1 MWKLIYNLL
10 IHSSLPF
17 FAAYSLTNK
26 KIRTNFAE
34 RMFPAPVP
42 PGLHDPIWIHAASI
56 GEGVIAQNLVAYAR
70 KELDNDFVITT
81 NTFYTRDMLRSR
93 MAGAATVLSLPFDV
107 PSAISHF
114 IGSTRFAAL
123 LLVETEIWPNL
134 IWTARSRNIPVV
146 IINGRISDSTVGRYR
161 RLSFFLGNV
170 LSSVDCVLAQSEE
183 HARRFISLGV
193 SPSRVI
199 TTGNLKY
206 YRESGPDSPA
216 AKERIATFG
225 SIREK
230 EVPALVSV
238 ITRLRDSVPDIR
250 VYVVP
255 RELHLVT
262 MLEDRFKG
270 SVRYSA
276 VKAGTTAESDVV
288 LVDTVGDLL
297 GIYEKSSVAFVGG
310 SLEPYGGQNILEPL
324 FVGTP
329 VVFGPHVANFRDAA
343 TGIIDHEAGFMVRDA
358 DELLSVMMR
367 ILSDGQLR
375 ARLADAGRA
384 VLEAQK
390 QVMERTLHH
399 VTETICRNSPDSSN

>member
-10 IHSSLPF
+10 IHSALPF

-26 KIRTNFAE
+26 KIRANFAE
-34 RMFPAPVP
+34 RLFPAPVR

-56 GEGVIAQNLVAYAR
+56 GEGLIAQNLVAYAR
-70 KELDNDFVITT
+70 KKLDNDFVITT

-93 MAGAATVLSLPFDV
+93 LGSAATVLSAPFDV
-107 PSAISHF
+107 PSAIRHF
-114 IGSTRFAAL
+114 MGTTRFAAL

-146 IINGRISDSTVGRYR
+146 IVNGRISDATVGRYR

-193 SPSRVI
+193 SPSKVI

-206 YRESGPDSPA
+206 YRDSAADPPA
-216 AKERIATFG
+216 AKENIAVFG

-230 EVPALVSV
+230 EVPAVASV
-238 ITRLRDSVPDIR
+238 IDRLREKVPGIR

-262 MLEDRFKG
+262 MLEDRFK
-270 SVRYSA
+270 SAVRYSA
-276 VKAGTTAESDVV
+276 VKANQAAESDVV

-297 GIYEKSSVAFVGG
+297 GIYARSSVAFVGG

-343 TGIIDHEAGFMVRDA
+343 AGIIDHAAGFMVRDA
-358 DELLSVMMR
+358 DELLSTMLR
-367 ILSDGQLR
+367 ILSD
-375 ARLADAGRA
+375 ARLRTRLAAAGRTL
-384 VLEAQK
+384 LELQK
-390 QVMERTLHH
+390 QVMETTLHH
-399 VTETICRNSPDSSN
+399 VTETICRNSPGS

>member
-10 IHSSLPF
+10 IHSALPF

-26 KIRTNFAE
+26 KIRANFAE

-42 PGLHDPIWIHAASI
+42 GGLRDPIWIHAASI

-70 KELDNDFVITT
+70 KKLDNDFVITT

-93 MAGAATVLSLPFDV
+93 MGGTATVLSLPFDV
-107 PSAISHF
+107 PSAISRF
-114 IGSTRFAAL
+114 IGPTRFAAL

-134 IWTARSRNIPVV
+134 IWTAASRHIPVV
-146 IINGRISDSTVGRYR
+146 IVNGRISDSTLGRYR

-183 HARRFISLGV
+183 HARRFMSLGID
-193 SPSRVI
+193 PSKVI

-206 YRESGPDSPA
+206 YRESEAEPP

-230 EVPALVSV
+230 EVPAVVSV
-238 ITRLRDSVPDIR
+238 IDRLRESVPGIR

-262 MLEDRFKG
+262 MLEDQFKG

-276 VKAGTTAESDVV
+276 VKEGRTAEGDIV

-297 GIYEKSSVAFVGG
+297 AVYARSSVAFVGG

-343 TGIIDHEAGFMVRDA
+343 AGIIEHAAGFMVRDA
-358 DELLSVMMR
+358 DELLSVMTR
-367 ILSDGQLR
+367 ILADGQLR

-384 VLEAQK
+384 VLALQK
-390 QVMERTLHH
+390 QVMERTLHYIM
-399 VTETICRNSPDSSN
+399 ETICRNSPDSSS

>member
-10 IHSSLPF
+10 IHAALPF
-17 FAAYSLTNK
+17 FTAYSLTNK

-34 RMFPAPVP
+34 RMFPAPAP
-42 PGLHDPIWIHAASI
+42 SGLRDPIWIHAASI

-70 KELDNDFVITT
+70 KEMENDFVITT
-81 NTFYTRDMLRSR
+81 NTFYTRDMLRPR

-107 PSAISHF
+107 PSAISRF
-114 IGSTRFAAL
+114 IGPARFAAL

-134 IWTARSRNIPVV
+134 IWTAKRRHIPVV

-161 RLSFFLGNV
+161 RLSFFLRSV
-170 LSSVDCVLAQSEE
+170 LASVDCVLAQSEE
-183 HARRFISLGV
+183 HARRFISLGID
-193 SPSRVI
+193 PSRVI

-206 YRESGPDSPA
+206 YREGA
-216 AKERIATFG
+216 AGAAGTKEHIVTFG

-230 EVPALVSV
+230 ELPAVASV
-238 ITRLRDSVPDIR
+238 IARLRENLPGIR

-262 MLEDRFKG
+262 TMEDQFKG
-270 SVRYSA
+270 AVRYSA
-276 VKAGTTAESDVV
+276 VKAAQAAEGDIV

-297 GIYEKSSVAFVGG
+297 AIYARSSVAFVGG

-343 TGIIDHEAGFMVRDA
+343 TAIIDHAAGFMVRDA
-358 DELLSVMMR
+358 DELFSVILR
-367 ILSDGQLR
+367 VLSDAGLR
-375 ARLADAGRA
+375 DRLADAGRA
-384 VLEAQK
+384 LLAQQK
-390 QVMERTLHH
+390 QVMEKTLHH
-399 VTETICRNSPDSSN
+399 IRETICRNSPGSLS